1 MLGKFV
7 NHCEDS
13 LTASVFTHLLHLP
26 TEVFWRVLRNACYT
40 DRLPEYPGELL
51 SEEFWPN
58 WDPEGTDN
66 INRVTPDLF
75 MRFANFDLI
84 VEAKRWDSFQQSS
97 DQWKKEVTAY
107 ANQYGSEEVPVKMLA
122 LGGIWDTKDDEVL
135 LASIRCPV
143 HMCKWERVLAEC
155 QRVKKELERLKYPSS
170 HTQARVRT
178 LKDLIDLFGWH
189 GYSTGLWFADFN
201 FDKNHLSHSVSPHLY
216 LFQNRSKQLSAL

>member
-1 MLGKFV
+1 
-7 NHCEDS
+7 
-13 LTASVFTHLLHLP
+13 
-26 TEVFWRVLRNACYT
+26 
-40 DRLPEYPGELL
+40 
-51 SEEFWPN
+51 
-58 WDPEGTDN
+58 
-66 INRVTPDLF
+66 
-75 MRFANFDLI
+75 
-84 VEAKRWDSFQQSS
+84 VE
-97 DQWKKEVTAY
+97 KEVTAY